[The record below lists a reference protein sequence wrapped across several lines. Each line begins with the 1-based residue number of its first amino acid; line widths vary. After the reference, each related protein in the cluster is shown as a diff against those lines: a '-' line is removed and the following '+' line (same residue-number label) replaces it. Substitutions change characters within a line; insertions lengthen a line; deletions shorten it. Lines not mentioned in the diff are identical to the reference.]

1 MPVLT
6 LHFDAARTSE
16 CFIIGEIHDE
26 ALVFLVCCTRE
37 QCLRKAYNQLY
48 SVVTFGAVVLEQ
60 IVEILLS
67 ETMLF
72 LLFVEE
78 PGLFFFSF

>member
-26 ALVFLVCCTRE
+26 ALVFLVCCTRK
-37 QCLRKAYNQLY
+37 QCLRKVYNKLY

-60 IVEILLS
+60 IVKVLLS

-78 PGLFFFSF
+78 LGLFFFSF